1 LVEGFVVEEQR
12 DFEGQQK
19 VVGLVLQVVEL
30 GLDVAEVL
38 VQWVEVVEALVRQ
51 VEVVEAL
58 V

>member
-1 LVEGFVVEEQR
+1 MVEEQR

-38 VQWVEVVEALVRQ
+38 VQWVEVVEALVQQ